1 MSHVWA
7 VGKAASA
14 APVELT
20 SFPLAGIV
28 LAMLSAAVLSVANLL
43 QARGVGTST
52 SPATSALGAREIRRM
67 LRSIPWLIGAALF
80 GVAIL
85 LQIAALAFAPLIVVQ
100 PIGVIALV
108 FAALLTVATTRR
120 PPSRREVTSIVV
132 CVVGVGIFVTVAALV
147 SSQKPITD
155 AQLIAILV
163 VLAVVLAVAAVLW
176 LVRRGRGLR
185 GVELVLLGGVFS
197 GFVATLGKTV
207 ILRVQTVL
215 ASLDF
220 AFDSANV
227 LTIGCVVGIAV
238 AGVLSIYLVQAAH
251 VSNRPEVV
259 VAGLTVVDPFV
270 AVVLGITILGE
281 AAGAPPWA
289 FVVFAVTGAIA
300 IAGVIALSRAEATHS
315 APPQDR

>member
-1 MSHVWA
+1 MSSAWA
-7 VGKAASA
+7 TAVIAAP
-14 APVELT
+14 APVELN
-20 SFPLAGIV
+20 SFPLAGIA
-28 LAMLSAAVLSVANLL
+28 LAVLSAAVLSVANFL
-43 QARGVGTST
+43 QSRGVGAST
-52 SPATSALGAREIRRM
+52 SAATSALGALEIRRM
-67 LRSIPWLIGAALF
+67 VRSIPWLIGTALF

-85 LQIAALAFAPLIVVQ
+85 LQLAALAFAPLIVVQ

-108 FAALLTVATTRR
+108 FASLLTVATTRR
-120 PPSRREVTSIVV
+120 LPTRREVTSIVV
-132 CVVGVGIFVTVAALV
+132 CVVGLGIFVTVAALV
-147 SSQKPITD
+147 SSQKPISD

-163 VLAVVLAVAAVLW
+163 ALAVALVVAAVLW

-207 ILRVQTVL
+207 ILRVQTAL

-220 AFDSANV
+220 AFDAANV
-227 LTIGCVVGIAV
+227 LTTGCVVGIAV
-238 AGVLSIYLVQAAH
+238 AGGLSIYLVQAAH

-281 AAGAPPWA
+281 ADGAPPWA
-289 FVVFAVTGAIA
+289 FVVFTVTGAIA
-300 IAGVIALSRAEATHS
+300 IGGVIALSRAEATHS
-315 APPQDR
+315 AKPPAR